1 MKEYRVVN
9 LERLRLNRKDDDI
22 WAIVPEV
29 LIENYPW
36 DKTDYR
42 PKTEVKVYYTDV
54 DINIQFKA
62 FESKIRSIYEEPGD
76 PVYKDSCAEFFFN
89 PDPEHNERY
98 INIEVN
104 ALGTPL
110 VQIGIGREG
119 RVNLTDEFLKH
130 TKIYS
135 SVTKENI
142 GDYIGPF
149 WTIEYSIPYSFI
161 KEYYGKVDFKSRKRI
176 LGNFYKCGDDTKY
189 PHYGCWNLIDCKKED
204 FHRPE
209 YFANIILR

>member
-1 MKEYRVVN
+1 M
-9 LERLRLNRKDDDI
+9 
-22 WAIVPEV
+22 
-29 LIENYPW
+29 
-36 DKTDYR
+36 
-42 PKTEVKVYYTDV
+42 YYTDV

-62 FESKIRSIYEEPGD
+62 FESEIRAIYEEPGD
-76 PVYKDSCAEFFFN
+76 PAYKDSCVEFFFN
-89 PDPEHNERY
+89 PDPENNERY

-119 RVNLTDEFLKH
+119 RVNLTDKFLEH

-142 GDYIGPF
+142 QDYIGPF
-149 WTIEYSIPYSFI
+149 WTIEYSISYSFI
-161 KEYYGKVDFKSRKRI
+161 EEYYGKVDFKSGKQM

-189 PHYGCWNLIDCKKED
+189 PHYGCWNLIACKEED